1 MVGPVCDLELDVGF
15 ETRIQESEAESKLS
29 SMSGGSGMLG
39 TFLLRK
45 RLTTVTGNMVLNLIP
60 EMAAIEQEREMK
72 EERKKG
78 KPKKKRKLI
87 DMNKGRKK
95 MFLH

>member
-15 ETRIQESEAESKLS
+15 ETRIQESEAESKL

-45 RLTTVTGNMVLNLIP
+45 RLTTVTGNMVLNLIT
-60 EMAAIEQEREMK
+60 EMAAIEQERERK

-95 MFLH
+95 VFLH